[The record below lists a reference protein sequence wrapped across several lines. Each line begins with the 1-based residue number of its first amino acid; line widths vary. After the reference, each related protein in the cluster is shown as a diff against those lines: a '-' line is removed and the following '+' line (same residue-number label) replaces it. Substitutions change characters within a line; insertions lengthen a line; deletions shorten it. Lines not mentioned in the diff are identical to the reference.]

1 MKKIEEIINDINGAE
16 NEAKEMVE
24 RALSELHEYKTQV
37 LILIHII
44 LVIKVNRID
53 MYVQARGN

>member
-1 MKKIEEIINDINGAE
+1 M
-16 NEAKEMVE
+16 
-24 RALSELHEYKTQV
+24 HEYKTQV